1 MNYNKFKEKQIN
13 IETKSFIRFIKEK
26 HIIRQYV
33 RKLDYQEIYNL
44 NQLKQKVTAIVIKP
58 MYRYV
63 DVFVTIFMSSYIIDV
78 YPFTFKDNE
87 IDEYLALS
95 KLSDEY
101 RNTYRTNKR
110 LQTQF
115 LIQRT
120 ENNIHTH
127 NTQ

>member
-1 MNYNKFKEKQIN
+1 MNYNELKEKQIN
-13 IETKSFIRFIKEK
+13 IETKSFIRFLKEK

-44 NQLKQKVTAIVIKP
+44 NQLKQKVTALVINP

-63 DVFVTIFMSSYIIDV
+63 DAFQTIFMSPYIIDV
-78 YPFTFKDNE
+78 YPFTFKDNKL
-87 IDEYLALS
+87 DEYLALL
-95 KLSDEY
+95 KVCDEY

-110 LQTQF
+110 LLTQF